1 MMGVPGVIGRSQGL
15 WGGRGGAVGMGLP
28 EILGVPEMMEESQY

>member
-15 WGGRGGAVGMGLP
+15 WGGRGAVGMGLP